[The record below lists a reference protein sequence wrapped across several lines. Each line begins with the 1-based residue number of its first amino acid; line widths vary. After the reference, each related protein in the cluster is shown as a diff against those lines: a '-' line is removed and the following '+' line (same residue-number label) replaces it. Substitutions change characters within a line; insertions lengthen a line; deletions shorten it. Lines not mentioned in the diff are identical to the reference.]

1 MSTRS
6 LTRTAVLLA
15 LLPGVALGQGLDY
28 PPSPRDGTVDVYH
41 GVRVPDP
48 YRWLEDEASDETQ
61 AWIAAQNDLTFA
73 YLDDLP
79 GRDRIEARLT
89 ELYDYERFGVP
100 EQEGGRYF
108 FTRNDGLQNQ
118 PVLYVA
124 DGLDAEPRVLI
135 DPNTLTEDGTQALG
149 GWHVSPDGRL
159 IAYAI
164 SDGGSDWRIWRV
176 RDVETG
182 EDLPDELRHI
192 KFSGVSWSRDS
203 AGFYYSRYPLGED
216 GRADDQQ
223 AVRVFY
229 HRLGDAQEDDALVHE
244 AEVETHN
251 PYASVTEDGRFLIIG
266 HYEGYL
272 ANAVYFKRLEG
283 TGAAPEAPATPVFD
297 AWDARYSFLGN
308 VGETLLFSTTL
319 DAPNTRVIAV
329 GAPNPGRIREVVPE
343 SEQALRS
350 VSIVGRHIVAQYLE
364 DARSRVRVFNLAGQP
379 VREVELPGVGTASGF
394 VGHMD
399 DPETFYTFSGFTEP
413 GAVYRYDVST
423 GESTLFRRPDTGV
436 DPDRFETRQVFYESR
451 DGTRVPMFIVH
462 HKGIRLDGDN
472 PTLLYGYGGFNVS
485 ITPSFSPARLAWIEM
500 GGVYAVPNLR
510 GGGEYGKAWHIAG
523 TKANKQNVFDD
534 FIAAAE
540 WLIENG
546 YTSTPRL
553 AIQGGSNGGLLVGAC
568 MTQRPDL
575 FGACLPAVGVLD
587 MLRYHTQSANA
598 RQWSDDYGISENP
611 EDFRTLWA
619 YSPYHNVRTGAC
631 YPPTLITTAEG
642 DDRVMPWHSYKFA
655 AMLQRA
661 QDCEN
666 PVLIR
671 IETRA
676 GHGAGKPLSKAI
688 RETADVY
695 AFIAATLGMEVE

>member
-251 PYASVTEDGRFLIIG
+251 PYASVTEDGRFLVIG

-319 DAPNTRVIAV
+319 EAPNTRVIAV
-329 GAPNPGRIREVVPE
+329 GAPNPDRVREVVPE

-379 VREVELPGVGTASGF
+379 VREVDLPLRRLDRRE
-394 VGHMD
+394 H
-399 DPETFYTFSGFTEP
+399 
-413 GAVYRYDVST
+413 
-423 GESTLFRRPDTGV
+423 LFRRPEVDF
-436 DPDRFETRQVFYESR
+436 DPDAYEARRSSTPQGRHAGADVHRPPQGHDARRRQPDAALR
-451 DGTRVPMFIVH
+451 LRRVQ
-462 HKGIRLDGDN
+462 RLAH
-472 PTLLYGYGGFNVS
+472 PVVQ
-485 ITPSFSPARLAWIEM
+485 PARCGWRWAGSTPCQPARRRRVRRGLAPGRHQGQQAERLRRLHRR
-500 GGVYAVPNLR
+500 GGVPDRERLHVRPR
-510 GGGEYGKAWHIAG
+510 SWPSG
-523 TKANKQNVFDD
+523 
-534 FIAAAE
+534 
-540 WLIENG
+540 
-546 YTSTPRL
+546 RL
-553 AIQGGSNGGLLVGAC
+553 ATAAC
-568 MTQRPDL
+568 W
-575 FGACLPAVGVLD
+575 
-587 MLRYHTQSANA
+587 SA
-598 RQWSDDYGISENP
+598 
-611 EDFRTLWA
+611 
-619 YSPYHNVRTGAC
+619 
-631 YPPTLITTAEG
+631 
-642 DDRVMPWHSYKFA
+642 
-655 AMLQRA
+655 RA
-661 QDCEN
+661 
-666 PVLIR
+666 
-671 IETRA
+671 
-676 GHGAGKPLSKAI
+676 
-688 RETADVY
+688 
-695 AFIAATLGMEVE
+695 